1 MRERAAAVSL
11 VAAIFAIVAGVTTA
25 THSFRGITDTQ
36 LNSLQT
42 RALVLHGDIDL
53 ARYGIDPS
61 DYQTPQEKLVVER
74 GERIY
79 SVYGIGVSLVA
90 APFYAITARTGLS
103 DQTAQTIVGVF
114 FAAAAAASFGLLLV
128 RLTTPA
134 IAALC
139 AVVFAFGTTLW
150 PVASMA
156 FFQQGPVLFF
166 EGLGLLGLFSPGR
179 RGPALAGLGFGAAT
193 MVRPTIAIMLG
204 IVGLYYLARDR
215 RRLVMYCLGAGL
227 PLSILVVQNRW
238 IWGSLIEGGY
248 NWAGITFDGPFAQG
262 LRGLTI
268 GWWRGLFVYTPLA
281 ALGAAGWLMTLKRD
295 GEADRAHAF
304 LGIAVLIALLVYA
317 KWPDWG
323 GGINQFGYRLP
334 LELVP
339 ALLVLAAYAMRRMPG
354 LLPAGIAM
362 GLVSV
367 LTMTWGAA
375 PRRDGF
381 DDVLFAHRIQETS
394 LWRSWRNF
402 FEHPGPGLLR
412 LSLTAGAAALIA
424 WLVFRFRELRNGAML
439 SQTGTTSLPDGA

>member
-25 THSFRGITDTQ
+25 TYSFRGITDTQ

-53 ARYGIDPS
+53 ARYGIDPA
-61 DYQTPQEKLVVER
+61 DYQTSQEKLVVEQ

-79 SVYGIGVSLVA
+79 SVYGIGASLVA
-90 APFYAITARTGLS
+90 APIYAITARTGMS
-103 DQTAQTIVGVF
+103 DRTAQTIVGVI
-114 FAAAAAASFGLLLV
+114 FAAAAAAAFGLALV

-139 AVVFAFGTTLW
+139 AIVFAFGTTLW

-166 EGLGLLGLFSPGR
+166 VCLGLLGLFSSGR
-179 RGPALAGLGFGAAT
+179 RAPALAGLGFAAGT
-193 MVRPTIAIMLG
+193 MIRPTIAIMLG
-204 IVGLYYLARDR
+204 IIGLYYLARDR
-215 RRLVMYCLGAGL
+215 RRLVMYCLGAAL
-227 PLSILVVQNRW
+227 PLAILVVQNRW
-238 IWGSLIEGGY
+238 IWGSWIEGGY
-248 NWAGITFDGPFAQG
+248 SQAGLSFDGPFGQG
-262 LRGLTI
+262 LSGLTI
-268 GWWRGLFVYTPLA
+268 GWWRGLFVYTPFA
-281 ALGAAGWLMTLKRD
+281 ALGVVGWLMTLKRD
-295 GEADRAHAF
+295 GDADRALAF
-304 LGIAVLIALLVYA
+304 LGIGVLMGLLVYA

-339 ALLVLAAYAMRRMPG
+339 ALFLLAAYA
-354 LLPAGIAM
+354 LTCLPRLFPVGFVL
-362 GLVSV
+362 GVVSV
-367 LTMTWGAA
+367 VTMTWGAA

-381 DDVLFAHRIQETS
+381 DDVLFAHRIQQTS

-402 FEHPGPGLLR
+402 FDHPGPGLLR
-412 LSLTAGAAALIA
+412 LTLVAPAAAVMA
-424 WLVFRFRELRNGAML
+424 WLVFRLRSDRSTILVAQ
-439 SQTGTTSLPDGA
+439 SGTNPAPDAA